1 MGSNDEL
8 DSLLKQKAELSG
20 RTDLTP
26 EQKDKL
32 ARTLRRKIRQLGGT
46 CRVLDGGVVN
56 KSEKTETGEKVPRAR
71 SSRFI
76 KKIRPHQQL
85 AYNEY
90 WETITKALV
99 ELGLERKSRDSIM
112 GLNTY
117 GYSIPLMHRENVTAL
132 ELIDKFKHRWSSHAP
147 QWFYPGDQE
156 IKEYILLGPIP
167 FRNDP

>member
-1 MGSNDEL
+1 MSNDEL
-8 DSLLKQKAELSG
+8 ESLLKQKAELSG

-56 KSEKTETGEKVPRAR
+56 KSEKTETGEKTPRAR

-90 WETITKALV
+90 CETITKALT
-99 ELGLERKSRDSIM
+99 ESGLERKTRDTII

-117 GYSIPLMHRENVTAL
+117 GYSIPLMHRDSVTAT
-132 ELIDKFKHRWSSHAP
+132 ELIEKFRHRWSSHSP
-147 QWFYPGDQE
+147 QWFYTDDQE
-156 IKEYILLGPIP
+156 TKEYILLGPIP